1 LEEEASRKIDEKD
14 NKIYYSLERLGIP
27 LIEVST
33 SPDISSPK
41 EAREVAKNLGM
52 LIRRIGKIQRDV
64 DSIRQDLNISINGGN
79 RVEIKGVQSLS
90 AIETVLENEIKRQK
104 SLIDISQIL
113 KQRGLNQDDIRIEFI
128 DIAHEAIKWNS
139 NIIRKGIEQGN
150 KIFIF
155 KLPKL
160 KGLLKNG
167 NYRLGKE
174 LADRLRVIG
183 IGGMIHSDELPAN
196 GINESIISW
205 IRQILNLEE
214 NDAFGIIAIP
224 ESKSAL
230 VKNILEERV
239 AQSLGG
245 VPAETRAAIGDETRF
260 MRPLPGSSRMY
271 PETDIPLIIITKE
284 MLEKNIK
291 DLPKGVDER
300 IKMLESLGIP
310 KQEAMVSLDLGLDE
324 IIEEIV
330 KKYGNPTVASSFIN
344 RVRPKEKDKE
354 KLNIIFNLLN
364 QGKIPKEA
372 LDTLYQYPEKLEE
385 LITSSKQTPQL
396 ENRIRE
402 IVQARRELI
411 LERGENAF
419 KPIMGEVMKEMRGKL
434 EGQIISKIVRDEIDR
449 LFTKNNSI

>member
-1 LEEEASRKIDEKD
+1 MRSLTDAQTDVRIGLEIHFQLKGEKLFCRCPTEGKGNKLGSFWRKLRAVSGEVSSVDKAAVMEMEKEREFHYEITDNSCLVEFDEEPPHTPNGENIDAAIKASLLLNCKIVDALNFMRKIVIDGSNTSGFQRTAIVGINGYFEHGNKKIGISTVCLEEEASRKIDEKD

-183 IGGMIHSDELPAN
+183 IGGMIHSDELPAY

-239 AQSLGG
+239 AQSLDG
-245 VPAETRAAIGDETRF
+245 VPAETR
-260 MRPLPGSSRMY
+260 
-271 PETDIPLIIITKE
+271 
-284 MLEKNIK
+284 
-291 DLPKGVDER
+291 
-300 IKMLESLGIP
+300 
-310 KQEAMVSLDLGLDE
+310 
-324 IIEEIV
+324 
-330 KKYGNPTVASSFIN
+330 
-344 RVRPKEKDKE
+344 
-354 KLNIIFNLLN
+354 
-364 QGKIPKEA
+364 
-372 LDTLYQYPEKLEE
+372 
-385 LITSSKQTPQL
+385 
-396 ENRIRE
+396 
-402 IVQARRELI
+402 
-411 LERGENAF
+411 
-419 KPIMGEVMKEMRGKL
+419 
-434 EGQIISKIVRDEIDR
+434 DR
-449 LFTKNNSI
+449 KSVV